1 MITYNFIVS
10 LHLGKKS
17 INNNSNFKH
26 SSESIGNNIDKCE
39 EDDNNLLQGE
49 AHLTSSSEDI
59 EEDKEDIINY
69 TNLHDSKNI
78 PRLKKGNNIGTLQ
91 AIVQDIEHN
100 ENNGRK
106 ENNFDQNF
114 MILKSLNDV
123 LMAETYIEELD
134 QYDDE
139 LEYEVDPEILAAQDR
154 EVEEFRKR
162 LESNNINNNRPKIS
176 LPSTISLDLRNG
188 IQKDAYILQGNG

>member
-1 MITYNFIVS
+1 
-10 LHLGKKS
+10 
-17 INNNSNFKH
+17 
-26 SSESIGNNIDKCE
+26 
-39 EDDNNLLQGE
+39 
-49 AHLTSSSEDI
+49 
-59 EEDKEDIINY
+59 
-69 TNLHDSKNI
+69 
-78 PRLKKGNNIGTLQ
+78 
-91 AIVQDIEHN
+91 
-100 ENNGRK
+100 
-106 ENNFDQNF
+106 